1 MKVMKATLRR
11 LWRLTRATSI
21 VVGLA
26 VMVGL
31 VAGVVS
37 LAAAAPTASVA
48 VLKGVENNVSNVTSI
63 VGTLAD
69 APILRLDNNG
79 TGPALDLQ
87 VESGNAPM
95 TVNPGAGKVTNLDAD
110 KLDGKDSTAYGVT
123 MKSAHEE
130 IGDGTF
136 SGCTPEGI
144 YSECAP
150 VTVKVPTGEQYYVTV
165 SSSFSVNHLFADTP
179 NSFDVTYCPAIQGGS
194 FGLSC
199 IETGTGA
206 TAVFGGVG
214 DIVFVETNG
223 SESAAIS
230 GEIGPIPAGTYTFST
245 AIKVDAGLTP
255 HNQNK
260 AHTTVM
266 VRDASV
272 PGPPIQ

>member
-130 IGDGTF
+130 IGEPNGF
-136 SGCTPEGI
+136 SGCAPEGI

-150 VTVKVPTGEQYYVTV
+150 VTVKVPTGEQYHVTV
-165 SSSFSVNHLFADTP
+165 FSSFSVIPSTNDF
-179 NSFDVTYCPAIQGGS
+179 FGVEYCPAIQGGS

-206 TAVFGGVG
+206 TPVERGVG
-214 DIVFVETNG
+214 DLLIIPING
-223 SESAAIS
+223 SDSAAIS

-245 AIKVDAGLTP
+245 AIKVDAGLQP
-255 HNQNK
+255 DNQNK

>member
-1 MKVMKATLRR
+1 MKLMKATLRR

-21 VVGLA
+21 VVCLA

-48 VLKGVENNVSNVTSI
+48 VLKGVENTVSNVTSM
-63 VGTLAD
+63 VGTLAN

-130 IGDGTF
+130 IGEGPF
-136 SGCTPEGI
+136 GCTPEGI

-150 VTVKVPTGEQYYVTV
+150 VTVKVPTGEQYHVTV
-165 SSSFSVNHLFADTP
+165 FSSFSVIPSTND
-179 NSFDVTYCPAIQGGS
+179 SFGVEYCPAIQGGS

-206 TAVFGGVG
+206 TPVERGVG
-214 DIVFVETNG
+214 DLIIIPING
-223 SESAAIS
+223 SDSAAIS
-230 GEIGPIPAGTYTFST
+230 GEIGPLSAGTYTFST
-245 AIKVDAGLTP
+245 AIRVSAHMVVDS
-255 HNQNK
+255 QEK